1 MCSMERSNAV
11 YLLINDCVLRSL
23 VTYMMVLI
31 YFLLAVMVAA
41 NCPMSGNSDELYG
54 FSFASLGCRNGLGRS
69 S

>member
-11 YLLINDCVLRSL
+11 YLLINDCVLRFL

-31 YFLLAVMVAA
+31 CFLLTVMVAA
-41 NCPMSGNSDELYG
+41 NCPMSGNSDELYVL
-54 FSFASLGCRNGLGRS
+54 SFASLGYRNGLGRS

>member
-11 YLLINDCVLRSL
+11 YFLINDCVLRFL
-23 VTYMMVLI
+23 VTYMLLLI
-31 YFLLAVMVAA
+31 CFLLIVMVAA

-54 FSFASLGCRNGLGRS
+54 LSFASLGCRNGLERS